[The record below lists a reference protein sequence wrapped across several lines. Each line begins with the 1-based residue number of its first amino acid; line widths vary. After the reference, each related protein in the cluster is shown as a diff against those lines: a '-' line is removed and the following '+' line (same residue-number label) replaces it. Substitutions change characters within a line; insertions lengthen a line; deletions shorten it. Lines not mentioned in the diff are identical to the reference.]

1 MSDDGQLPIRAVLLL
16 GPTGSGK
23 SPQGMLLERAGGYRH
38 FDFGTELR
46 AAAAGERG
54 MPPDDVAFVRRLLD
68 AHALLPDARFGLAER
83 LLDAFLGRTGFDP
96 ARERLVLNGLPRHVG
111 QARALARR
119 GVRIEHVVVLACD
132 AAACRARVARRRS
145 GEGLD
150 HAGRED
156 DSPDAVARKLAIFR
170 EQTAPLI
177 AHYQAEPDAAVHH
190 MTVTTQTCDEALHCQ
205 IRRIVEG
212 NRATD
217 EA

>member
-1 MSDDGQLPIRAVLLL
+1 
-16 GPTGSGK
+16 
-23 SPQGMLLERAGGYRH
+23 MLLERAGGYRH
-38 FDFGTELR
+38 FDFGAELR

-54 MPPDDVAFVRRLLD
+54 LPPDDVALVRRLLD
-68 AHALLPDARFGLAER
+68 AHALLPNERFDLAGR
-83 LLDAFLGRTGFDP
+83 LLDAFGGCTGLDP

-119 GVRIEHVVVLACD
+119 GVRIEHVVVFECD
-132 AAACRARVARRRS
+132 AAVCRARVVRRRG

-177 AHYQAEPDAAVHH
+177 AHYQAEPDVAVHRVAVAAE
-190 MTVTTQTCDEALHCQ
+190 TRDEALSRR
-205 IRRIVEG
+205 IRRMIEG
-212 NRATD
+212 RRAAD